1 MKSGLLVLCIV
12 FIGLFSYGQKLQLG
26 LTLGS
31 NLIKTKTTPISNNF
45 NLGAYS
51 GVKLRYE
58 LNDKISFTSGVFFS
72 QRKKYFTHPT
82 DTGSIFDRYQAI
94 MSAFGQDS
102 AISIPGINT
111 SMYTDSSGMLT
122 ENYLEI
128 PLLCS
133 YNFNGF
139 NVIAGPY
146 VGFLMNGRSKGQVV
160 ARAPAVETVDF
171 STFDTTGLIAS
182 LLPPAYNQTTYETSA
197 IDNFRRM
204 DYGGIFGIGYTVNNL
219 QFNLLYTY
227 GIKDYRKI
235 FSGDTDNHKAIRLTI
250 SYLVDFSKLKA
261 SPSL

>member
-1 MKSGLLVLCIV
+1 MKLVLLAFSV
-12 FIGLFSYGQKLQLG
+12 VLFSMVSYGQKLQLG

-31 NLIKTKTTPISNNF
+31 NLIKTQTTSISNNF

-51 GVKLRYE
+51 GIKVRYE
-58 LNDKISFTSGVFFS
+58 LNDKFSFSSGVFLS
-72 QRKKYFTHPT
+72 QRKKYFAHPT
-82 DTGSIFDRYQAI
+82 DTGSIFDQYQAI

-111 SMYTDSSGMLT
+111 STYADSTGMLT

-133 YNFNGF
+133 YSMKGF

-146 VGFLMNGRSKGQVV
+146 IGFLMNGRSKGQIVT
-160 ARAPAVETVDF
+160 RAPSIETVDF
-171 STFDTTGLIAS
+171 STFDSTGAISAF
-182 LLPPAYNQTTYETSA
+182 LPPAYSQTTYETSS

-235 FSGDTDNHKAIRLTI
+235 FSGDTDNHKAIRLTVT
-250 SYLVDFSKLKA
+250 YLVDFSKLAK
-261 SPSL
+261 PSL

>member
-1 MKSGLLVLCIV
+1 MKPGLLTLTIV
-12 FIGLFSYGQKLQLG
+12 FFSIVSYGQKLQLG

-31 NLIKTKTTPISNNF
+31 NLIKTQTTSISNNF

-51 GVKLRYE
+51 GIKVRYE
-58 LNDKISFTSGVFFS
+58 LNDKFSFSSGVFFS
-72 QRKKYFTHPT
+72 QRKKYFAHPT
-82 DTGSIFDRYQAI
+82 DTGSIFDQYQAI

-111 SMYTDSSGMLT
+111 DMYTDSSGMLT
-122 ENYLEI
+122 ESYLEI

-133 YNFNGF
+133 YNMNGF

-146 VGFLMNGRSKGQVV
+146 IGFLMAGRSKGQIVT
-160 ARAPAVETVDF
+160 RAPAIESVDF
-171 STFDTTGLIAS
+171 STFDSTGTIS
-182 LLPPAYNQTTYETSA
+182 SFLPPAYSETTYETSSS
-197 IDNFRRM
+197 DNFRKT

-235 FSGDTDNHKAIRLTI
+235 FSGDTDNHKAIRLTV
-250 SYLVDFSKLKA
+250 SYLVDFSKLA
-261 SPSL
+261 RPSL